1 MHAVQQKKS
10 GHVSCRKPGLKH
22 RLIILLG
29 LLLLLFSVSGCN
41 QSSQPKGG
49 ENASEPPAVTEAPAQ
64 GPSEMKP
71 PVEVPVSQQ
80 QSQEGI
86 TVNLEHL
93 QLLSQV
99 DFGDGRHSDAVK
111 LTVTVE
117 QESDI
122 SLRVYPDGGRL
133 LLNTGEEISTAKGE
147 FHETYADGTLKKGDL
162 YFPLTLTRPEEINH
176 VRFVMEGPANQ
187 YFTVVGEDF
196 VFKVPVNHPDHQPV
210 ERQELIERAYAHA
223 EKLTAAPGVT
233 ESRRMALVENL
244 GEITL
249 HVIDVVLYEA
259 MEHPFAAFLK
269 VDEPVNFIALTL
281 AIENTGDNE
290 VTFSSARSRL
300 RLNGGEALAA
310 DHLMSQYLSP
320 DYAPGGIKTGAVFYL
335 IPEALPA
342 ELETLEL
349 LTELVL
355 PGENPEPV
363 TLQLPIR

>member
-1 MHAVQQKKS
+1 MHSAQQKRS
-10 GHVSCRKPGLKH
+10 GHVSCRKPGLKQPL
-22 RLIILLG
+22 LIVMG
-29 LLLLLFSVSGCN
+29 LLLLVFWVSGCGPSQSQQN
-41 QSSQPKGG
+41 Q
-49 ENASEPPAVTEAPAQ
+49 ENASESPAVTEAPA
-64 GPSEMKP
+64 PVPLEMKP

-93 QLLSQV
+93 QLLSQA
-99 DFGDGRHSDAVK
+99 DFGDGRTSDAVK
-111 LTVTVE
+111 LSVTVE
-117 QESDI
+117 QEPGI
-122 SLRVYPDGGRL
+122 FLRAYPDGGRL

-162 YFPLTLTRPEEINH
+162 YFPLALTRPEEITH

-196 VFKVPVNHPDHQPV
+196 VFEVSVNHPDHQPV

-223 EKLTAAPGVT
+223 EKLAAAPGVT
-233 ESRRMALVENL
+233 ESRRLALVENL
-244 GEITL
+244 GDITL

-269 VDEPVNFIALTL
+269 VEEPVNFIALTL
-281 AIENTGDNE
+281 AIENTSDNQL
-290 VTFSSARSRL
+290 TFSSARSRL

-310 DHLMSQYLSP
+310 DQLMSQYLSP
-320 DYAPGGIKTGAVFYL
+320 DYAPGGIKTGVVFYL
-335 IPEALPA
+335 IPEMLPA

-349 LTELVL
+349 LTEVVL
-355 PGENPEPV
+355 PGKDPEPV
-363 TLQLPIR
+363 TLQLPIQ